1 MAKPMKVR
9 ARYVDGVTVVRIL
22 MRHDM
27 ESGQR
32 KNSDGETIPAHYIQN
47 VTVRHGR
54 RVVLF
59 AQWGPAVSKNPYL
72 AFKFDGGA
80 PGDPV
85 EVTWVDN
92 KGDSRTDETGI
103 T

>member
-9 ARYVDGVTVVRIL
+9 ARSVDGVTGVRIL

-47 VTVRHGR
+47 VTVRHGS

-80 PGDPV
+80 PGDSI

-92 KGDSRTDETGI
+92 KGDSRTDETAV

>member
-1 MAKPMKVR
+1 MGKPMKLR
-9 ARYVDGVTVVRIL
+9 ARKDGDAIDVRVL

-27 ESGQR
+27 ETGQR
-32 KNSDGETIPAHYIQN
+32 KTDAGELIPAHYIQN
-47 VTVRHGR
+47 VTVRHEA
-54 RVVLF
+54 RVVLS

-72 AFKFDGGA
+72 GFRFRGGA
-80 PGDPV
+80 PGERV

-92 KGDSRTDETGI
+92 EGDSRTDETVI

>member
-1 MAKPMKVR
+1 MGKPMKLR
-9 ARYVDGVTVVRIL
+9 ARKDGDGTDVRVL

-27 ESGQR
+27 ETGLR
-32 KNSDGETIPAHYIQN
+32 KNDAGELIPAHYIQN
-47 VTVRHGR
+47 VTVRHETR
-54 RVVLF
+54 IVLA

-72 AFKFDGGA
+72 GFRFRGGA
-80 PGDPV
+80 PGERV

-92 KGDSRTDETGI
+92 EGDSRTDETII

>member
-9 ARYVDGVTVVRIL
+9 ARNVDGVTGVRIL

-47 VTVRHGR
+47 VTVRHGS

-59 AQWGPAVSKNPYL
+59 AQWGPAVSRNPYL

-80 PGDPV
+80 PGESI

-92 KGDSRTDETGI
+92 KGDSRTDETAI
-103 T
+103 A

>member
-1 MAKPMKVR
+1 MGKPMKLR
-9 ARYVDGVTVVRIL
+9 ARKDGDGTDVRVL

-27 ESGQR
+27 ETGQR
-32 KNSDGETIPAHYIQN
+32 KNDAGELIPAHYIQN
-47 VTVRHGR
+47 VTVRHET
-54 RVVLF
+54 RVVLA

-72 AFKFDGGA
+72 GFRFRGGA
-80 PGDPV
+80 PGDRV

-92 KGDSRTDETGI
+92 EGDSRTDETVI